1 MQKNE
6 EIVGSC
12 AVHSSGNFSEGPRAR
27 GAGREMCVSA
37 LRVFAGAVV
46 TVTASE
52 VA

>member
-27 GAGREMCVSA
+27 GAGLGDVCLSAAGVCWGRRNGHRE
-37 LRVFAGAVV
+37 
-46 TVTASE
+46 
-52 VA
+52 